1 MDYTLAQFHAY
12 LDLAAERE
20 RQERRWHL
28 IATAHATHGGKGLA
42 QLLKDLK

>member
-12 LDLAAERE
+12 LDLAATRE

-28 IATAHATHGGKGLA
+28 IATAAATQGGEALKK
-42 QLLKDLK
+42 LLKELK